1 MFPIDWSTPIINPPQ
16 VAILG
21 FGRSVKK
28 MVVVGDEPKI
38 RSMMHMFLTFDHRV
52 FDGLE
57 VGRIL
62 EDMKTLVE
70 NPELITL

>member
-1 MFPIDWSTPIINPPQ
+1 MGHLLRFLQ
-16 VAILG
+16 LLVHC
-21 FGRSVKK
+21 V
-28 MVVVGDEPKI
+28 
-38 RSMMHMFLTFDHRV
+38 MHMFLTFDHRV